1 MKTTKPRHREH
12 RTKSRPSENLMTIH
26 VRIPRDAYDQVRDM
40 ERQKLYTKDEIFLLG
55 LRATETV

>member
-26 VRIPRDAYDQVRDM
+26 VRIPRDAYEQMKDM
-40 ERQKLYTKDEIFLLG
+40 ERRKLFKKEQIFLLG
-55 LRATETV
+55 LRATENL